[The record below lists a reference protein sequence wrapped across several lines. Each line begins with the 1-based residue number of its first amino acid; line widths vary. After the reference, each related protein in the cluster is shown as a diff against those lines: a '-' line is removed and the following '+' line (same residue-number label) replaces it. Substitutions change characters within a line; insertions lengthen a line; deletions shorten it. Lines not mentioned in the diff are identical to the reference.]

1 LAHVTNNKIFD
12 EYARYYDLL
21 YRQKDYRAEADYLV
35 RLLARLGV
43 SAGSLLEFGAGTGQH
58 GRLLA
63 EAGYDVHGIELS
75 EAMVERA
82 RAGELQ
88 RGFSIIVGD
97 IRTARVSHP
106 FDAVM
111 ALFHVVSYQ
120 TVNEDVLAVFCNAR
134 AHLAKGGVFIFDV
147 WYGPAVMTLK
157 PSVRE
162 MRVEDEDVSVFR
174 RAEPDWDV
182 NRNQIDVRYAIKV
195 TRKATGQVSEFNE
208 VHPMRYFSLPELDV
222 FAAITGFKRE
232 YAEEFLSG
240 ANLSSNSWGAC
251 VALRAI

>member
-1 LAHVTNNKIFD
+1 MDHLKNNKIFD

-35 RLLARLGV
+35 RILGRLGIRSGAV
-43 SAGSLLEFGAGTGQH
+43 LEFGAGTGQH

-63 EAGYDVHGIELS
+63 QAGYDVHGIELS
-75 EAMVERA
+75 ETMVDRA
-82 RAGELQ
+82 RTGEPQ
-88 RGFSIIVGD
+88 RGFSITVGD
-97 IRTARVSHP
+97 IRTARVSLP

-120 TVNEDVLAVFCNAR
+120 TANEDVLAVFRNAR
-134 AHLAKGGVFIFDV
+134 SHLAKNGVFVFDV

-195 TRKATGQVSEFNE
+195 TRKATGEISEFNE

-222 FAAITGFKRE
+222 FGAMTGFKRE
-232 YAEEFLSG
+232 FAEEFLSG